1 MEQKSTHW
9 KNRHAFGSH
18 ENCFEILGRGVGGR
32 FHFLYQLFAILFIQ
46 FFFLFSFFF
55 YSLFPFCQFYRV
67 KFPEIEVRLEVAGSV
82 INCCTFGRRRRRG
95 RIGKAASDWLLSG
108 LTLQAGNLEQMI
120 FTIHFL
126 SIYLFSFFLS
136 IFSSFFVGSR
146 WIESNQQRP
155 PMGKRR
161 ALFPETL
168 HPARS
173 HSSSGYVTN
182 TLMSASNLD
191 AYHLLLLFYLL
202 SFFFFEFFFFF
213 DLRSC

>member
-1 MEQKSTHW
+1 MHLVVMKTVSKYWAEEQ
-9 KNRHAFGSH
+9 
-18 ENCFEILGRGVGGR
+18 EGGFIFFTNYSR
-32 FHFLYQLFAILFIQ
+32 FYLFNFF
-46 FFFLFSFFF
+46 FFFLFF

-67 KFPEIEVRLEVAGSV
+67 KFPEIKVRLEVAGSV

-146 WIESNQQRP
+146 
-155 PMGKRR
+155 
-161 ALFPETL
+161 
-168 HPARS
+168 
-173 HSSSGYVTN
+173 
-182 TLMSASNLD
+182 
-191 AYHLLLLFYLL
+191 
-202 SFFFFEFFFFF
+202 
-213 DLRSC
+213 